1 MTSVLRRGAALAL
14 LAAPFAAISFADA
27 QQAPPQTPPAQQSAP
42 SAPPLTNPAA
52 FTETAPAEFVARF
65 DTTAGAFT
73 AKVHRDWAPNGADRF
88 YNLVKA
94 GFYDQCRIFRVVP
107 GFVMQFGING
117 NPQISQA
124 WANATIPRDRAR
136 ISNTRGRITFAMTA
150 IVTSRSTQVFINF
163 DDNSRKL
170 DLDGFAPF
178 GEVTQGMALLDR
190 VYDKY
195 GESPDQNLMMLGG
208 NAYLAQL
215 FPHLDYIR
223 TATIT
228 K

>member
-14 LAAPFAAISFADA
+14 LVAPFIATRIADA
-27 QQAPPQTPPAQQSAP
+27 QQQAPPAS
-42 SAPPLTNPAA
+42 PLTNPAA
-52 FTETAPAEFVARF
+52 FTETAPAEFVVKF
-65 DTTAGAFT
+65 DTTTGAFT
-73 AKVHRDWAPNGADRF
+73 ARVHRDWAPNGADRF

-107 GFVMQFGING
+107 GFVLQFGING
-117 NPQISQA
+117 NPKISQA

-136 ISNTRGRITFAMTA
+136 VSNTRGRITFAMTA

-163 DDNSRKL
+163 GDNSRKL
-170 DLDGFAPF
+170 DADGFAPF
-178 GEVTQGMALLDR
+178 GEVTTGMALLDR
-190 VYDKY
+190 VYDQY
-195 GESPDQNLMMLGG
+195 GETPDQSLMMLAG

-223 TATIT
+223 TAKIET